1 MKQLN
6 GNGRLP
12 RGSARS
18 GGQGERLPE
27 GACADDL
34 VSKELPFR
42 DAYSITGQPVNR
54 CIELGAALDD
64 LPLEEY
70 LKFSDLFD
78 LDVKTLSITENA
90 TK

>member
-27 GACADDL
+27 GACADDRNRRILSREYAFRGEGRLYQDDL

-42 DAYSITGQPVNR
+42 DAYSITGQLVNR

-64 LPLEEY
+64 LPLEE
-70 LKFSDLFD
+70 
-78 LDVKTLSITENA
+78 
-90 TK
+90 